1 MYKHQKDNYAEMT
14 EFLSAQFEQINGF
27 DYYLDIFPNNEKQ
40 GDMHTDFSHPN
51 AIFVYKD
58 DSLGKKRTK
67 VMFNDTWED
76 DYLELIECQESA
88 ICGGLSYRGKR
99 NLLEKAQRLHA
110 FMFDLDEVG
119 ADEIRTL
126 FLRFGNA
133 PDTVRALPYPT
144 YVVCSGTGL
153 HVVYVL
159 DVPIDLYPNIKLQAK
174 AFKYALTEKMW
185 EYKGTTRLKAKQ
197 YQSINQGYRMV
208 GSVNEKHGKEVVAFR
223 TGEKVSLEY
232 LNSYVSEESRIDV
245 LKPFRPSKMTRAQAK
260 ENFPEWY
267 ERVIVKG
274 DKRPKKWD
282 IRGKSGTALYDWWLS
297 QADKVEGGHRF
308 YFLMCMSIYA
318 AKVDIPKSQLKKD
331 MYEIFEK
338 LKTVAHKN
346 PLTEEDIESA
356 LEVYSKEYYNFTL
369 DDIEKLCGW
378 QIPRNKRNG
387 RKQKDHIRRIT
398 LLRDDDYPDG
408 TWRNKDG
415 RPDKKTEVALFRH
428 NNPNASKA
436 ECIRATG
443 LSKPTVYKWW
453 DEVAPA
459 HIDYSEIFDL

>member
-1 MYKHQKDNYAEMT
+1 M
-14 EFLSAQFEQINGF
+14 
-27 DYYLDIFPNNEKQ
+27 EK
-40 GDMHTDFSHPN
+40 GICS
-51 AIFVYKD
+51 
-58 DSLGKKRTK
+58 KRLNVFT
-67 VMFNDTWED
+67 
-76 DYLELIECQESA
+76 L
-88 ICGGLSYRGKR
+88 
-99 NLLEKAQRLHA
+99 
-110 FMFDLDEVG
+110 FDLDEVG

-126 FLRFGNA
+126 FLRFGKA
-133 PDTVRALPYPT
+133 PETVRALPYPT

-185 EYKGTTRLKAKQ
+185 EYKGTTKLKAKQ

-208 GSVNEKHGKEVVAFR
+208 GSVNEKHGTEVVAFR
-223 TGEKVSLEY
+223 TGEKVSLDY
-232 LNSYVSEESRIDV
+232 LNSYVSEEARIDV
-245 LKPFRPSKMTRAQAK
+245 LKPFRPSKMTRAYAK

-282 IRGKSGTALYDWWLS
+282 IRGKSGTALYDWWLN
-297 QADKVEGGHRF
+297 QVDKVEGGHRF

-318 AKVDIPKSQLKKD
+318 AKVDIPKNQLKKD
-331 MYEIFEK
+331 MYSIFEK

-387 RKQKDHIRRIT
+387 RTQKQHTEVMRAIQNVVN
-398 LLRDDDYPDG
+398 PN
-408 TWRNKDG
+408 WREGNG
-415 RPDKKTEVALFRH
+415 RPVKKLEVAVFRY
-428 NNPNASKA
+428 NNPNGSKA
-436 ECIRATG
+436 DCIRATG
-443 LSKPTVYKWW
+443 LDKKTVYKWW

-459 HIDYSEIFDL
+459 PIDYSEIYDL